1 MREYPQGKTVIYYS
15 SVGKVQ
21 VLVEALCYNGYYHDA
36 EDKDKKLQSFIQ
48 GKKKII
54 IATSVLRLGID
65 IPDIWVI

>member
-1 MREYPQGKTVIYYS
+1 MREYSQGKTVIYYS
-15 SVGKVQ
+15 SMSKVQ
-21 VLVEALCYNGYYHDA
+21 VLVKVLCYNRYYYDA

-65 IPDIWVI
+65 IPDI